1 MDQTGAR
8 RAKDMDTITYT
19 ELRANLAAK
28 MDAVNDDHA
37 PLLVTRARGKA
48 AVLISAE
55 DYAAV
60 EETLYLLASPKNA
73 ERLREALE
81 DAEAG
86 RFTEHDLIEE

>member
-1 MDQTGAR
+1 
-8 RAKDMDTITYT
+8 MDTITYT

-28 MDAVNDDHA
+28 MDAVNDDHS
-37 PLLVTRARGKA
+37 PILVTRARGKA

-73 ERLREALE
+73 ERLLSSIAELE
-81 DAEAG
+81 DG
-86 RFTEHDLIEE
+86 KGTIRDLIE

>member
-1 MDQTGAR
+1 MDQTGAGQ
-8 RAKDMDTITYT
+8 AKDMDTITYT

-28 MDAVNDDHA
+28 MDAVNNDHA

-55 DYAAV
+55 DYAAI

-73 ERLREALE
+73 ERLRASI
-81 DAEAG
+81 AEHEG
-86 RFTEHDLIEE
+86 GQGTERDLIE

>member
-1 MDQTGAR
+1 
-8 RAKDMDTITYT
+8 MDTITYT

-28 MDAVNDDHA
+28 MDAVNDDHS
-37 PLLVTRARGKA
+37 PILVTRARGKA

-73 ERLREALE
+73 ERLREAIAEL
-81 DAEAG
+81 DAGKGVE
-86 RFTEHDLIEE
+86 RDLIE

>member
-1 MDQTGAR
+1 
-8 RAKDMDTITYT
+8 MDTITYT

-28 MDAVNDDHA
+28 MDAVNDDHS
-37 PLLVTRARGKA
+37 PILVTRARGKA

-73 ERLREALE
+73 KRLREAIA

-86 RFTEHDLIEE
+86 RFVEHELIEE

>member
-1 MDQTGAR
+1 
-8 RAKDMDTITYT
+8 MDTITYT

-28 MDAVNDDHA
+28 MDAVNDDHS

-73 ERLREALE
+73 ERLHASVAELE
-81 DAEAG
+81 NG
-86 RFTEHDLIEE
+86 KGTERDLIE